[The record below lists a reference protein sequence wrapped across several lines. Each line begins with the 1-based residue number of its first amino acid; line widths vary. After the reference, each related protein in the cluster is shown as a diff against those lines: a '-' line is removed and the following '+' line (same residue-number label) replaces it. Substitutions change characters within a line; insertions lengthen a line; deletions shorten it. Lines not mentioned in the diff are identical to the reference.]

1 MGQRYTTCT
10 MYVIQTYESQWKDW
24 CSSGERPGQAPED
37 WRNKFSVS
45 SALDVINKENM
56 VYCFSSGKFHFF
68 SWHPSQ
74 SLWVLC
80 RYCERLSA
88 CWDGRDKSYW
98 LWWCTYC
105 LSNVELAA
113 NVQRKTILQVISKGP
128 SNFNYCTFLCS
139 MAFLTKLKNSAL
151 YQWAAALIAVG
162 ATLRQ
167 HCMGPAVKMICYWRK
182 WLELTKQHTLW
193 PVLYRVLAAELSEW
207 NLSVSQNT
215 FRPFCFRGLL
225 CLCCLSHSIME

>member
-10 MYVIQTYESQWKDW
+10 MYVIQTYESQWEDW

-88 CWDGRDKSYW
+88 CWDGWDKSYW

-105 LSNVELAA
+105 LSNMLNWLQMYREKRSFRWFQKVLPTSTTAHFCVLWLFWQ
-113 NVQRKTILQVISKGP
+113 NWKILHCTNEQQLLLLLGP
-128 SNFNYCTFLCS
+128 PWDSTAWGL
-139 MAFLTKLKNSAL
+139 
-151 YQWAAALIAVG
+151 Q
-162 ATLRQ
+162 LRWF
-167 HCMGPAVKMICYWRK
+167 AIEENDW
-182 WLELTKQHTLW
+182 
-193 PVLYRVLAAELSEW
+193 S
-207 NLSVSQNT
+207 
-215 FRPFCFRGLL
+215 
-225 CLCCLSHSIME
+225 